1 MSYPADGESSAYP
14 AYPGTGDSRPARP
27 PLTKRMRTGH
37 WIAIDCAVALFAAI
51 CEAAVVSHNF
61 VTDHARLPLVLV
73 FMAAVF
79 LPVALRRRAPVTAFA
94 ALLILGVLLARLSP
108 AVPAA
113 VFLAATYVLYT
124 VTVQAR
130 KRTGAASLALLLA
143 VMIGLAIA
151 GTTPSGPGSVRANS
165 IDTGVFVPVGLAGV
179 IAWMTGYSVRQRRRY
194 VVTLQQQAASS
205 AVAEERLRIARELHD
220 VVAHSMSVIAVQA
233 GYGQYVIDGSPD
245 GAKEALGAIQA
256 TSRDALEEMRR
267 MLGVL
272 RQRDTGTGPD
282 GAAQPGA
289 TSPGSATAV
298 QAAGQPGSSPSAPPS
313 RAPLAPAPGLARL
326 DQLVMRTCGAGV
338 HVTLEVA
345 GEARAAPA
353 GVDLSAY
360 RIIQEAL
367 TNVVRHAGTG
377 AVCVVSVTY
386 TELDLV
392 IQVTDDGSRSP
403 APGPGGGPGGGV
415 LSGTG
420 ITGPWVTGSRLS
432 TTGLTSAGPEGTGTA
447 GSVAAGTGAAGT
459 VPGGNGFGGNGFG
472 GNGFGGNGFGGNVS
486 AGAVAANAVHANTGV
501 DGLAA
506 AGAGHGIIGMR
517 ERVNLCGGTFHA
529 GPLAAG
535 GFQVLAALPLPASSF
550 PVAGRTASA
559 PQARQAAATAGP
571 GPAMPDP
578 VAPDQPTPDQRTPGQ
593 PAPGQ
598 PAPGQLA
605 PGQQA
610 PGQPAT
616 GQMAP
621 GQMAPEQVT
630 PGQVA
635 AEQVTTGEM
644 TLADGTRLA
653 AGRAA
658 RPAGA
663 ARHVGGQG

>member
-1 MSYPADGESSAYP
+1 
-14 AYPGTGDSRPARP
+14 
-27 PLTKRMRTGH
+27 MRTGH

-51 CEAAVVSHNF
+51 CEAAVVSHNL
-61 VTDHARLPLVLV
+61 VTDYARLPLMLV

-113 VFLAATYVLYT
+113 IFLAATYVLYT

-130 KRTGAASLALLLA
+130 KRTGAASLGLLLA
-143 VMIGLAIA
+143 VMIGLAIV
-151 GTTPSGPGSVRANS
+151 GTTPRGGPGSVRVNS

-272 RQRDTGTGPD
+272 RQQDTGTGPD
-282 GAAQPGA
+282 GAARPGA
-289 TSPGSATAV
+289 TSPGSATAG
-298 QAAGQPGSSPSAPPS
+298 QAAAGQPGSSPSAPPS

-326 DQLVMRTCGAGV
+326 DRLVMRTRGAGV
-338 HVTLEVA
+338 HVALEVA
-345 GEARAAPA
+345 GEARAVPA

-377 AVCVVSVTY
+377 AVCVVSVTF

-392 IQVTDDGSRSP
+392 IQVTDDGSRSHP
-403 APGPGGGPGGGV
+403 PGPGRGG
-415 LSGTG
+415 LAGTG
-420 ITGPWVTGSRLS
+420 VSGPWVTGTGLT
-432 TTGLTSAGPEGTGTA
+432 TTGLTSAGPEGTGA
-447 GSVAAGTGAAGT
+447 GGVPAGTGIPGTAPGGTVSAGT
-459 VPGGNGFGGNGFG
+459 VHVGT
-472 GNGFGGNGFGGNVS
+472 
-486 AGAVAANAVHANTGV
+486 VHANTGV

-535 GFQVLAALPLPASSF
+535 GFQVMAALPLPPSSF
-550 PVAGRTASA
+550 PAGGGTAGGGTA
-559 PQARQAAATAGP
+559 GATQGRQAAGAAGP
-571 GPAMPDP
+571 GPAKPDP
-578 VAPDQPTPDQRTPGQ
+578 VAAGQ
-593 PAPGQ
+593 PAAGQ
-598 PAPGQLA
+598 PAA
-605 PGQQA
+605 
-610 PGQPAT
+610 
-616 GQMAP
+616 
-621 GQMAPEQVT
+621 
-630 PGQVA
+630 GQVA
-635 AEQVTTGEM
+635 PGDL
-644 TLADGTRLA
+644 TLADGAGLA
-653 AGRAA
+653 AARAA
-658 RPAGA
+658 MPAGTT
-663 ARHVGGQG
+663 RQVGGQG